1 MEEWGQHLYIDLGD
15 CDPENVRSAEL
26 IKIFMERLVKEIG
39 MKQFGEVIMER
50 FALHDSKVA
59 GYSAMVFL
67 ETSSITSHYAEESNS
82 VYLDIF
88 SCSKIDKRKAIKYC
102 VDAFKAG
109 YVRSK
114 ITKRLIPTKDN
125 SKKILK

>member
-1 MEEWGQHLYIDLGD
+1 MEEWGQHLFIDLGE
-15 CDPENVRSAEL
+15 CDPENVRSGEL

-59 GYSAMVFL
+59 GYSAMLFL

-88 SCSKIDKRKAIKYC
+88 SCSKINKKKAVAYC
-102 VDAFKAG
+102 VDTFKAG

-114 ITKRLIPTKDN
+114 LTKRLIPNRDN
-125 SKKILK
+125 SQKI